1 MNKMNRRNF
10 TKLLLGTAAFGM
22 AGFPEIGHIYGSQK
36 IGTDYKSQLNDIGI
50 QLLKNR
56 NLTNAINKLNTSLIL
71 KAVQEAKQ
79 VFADVYGQK
88 GSPKANKSFNQAA
101 LKIFREIDTSGV
113 TFAVLKIMPT
123 IGKNFN
129 FSNPAFI
136 KDEIRLT
143 KQVLGV
149 NISSGEI
156 TRIAKNIDKQKSM
169 LFARY
174 GGKAANPATQL
185 ANFVSSGAGGMAG
198 AVGSGISNVAQLADW
213 DELSGMQKGL
223 AILSL
228 ILLAMALILG

>member
-22 AGFPEIGHIYGSQK
+22 AGFPDIGHIYSSQQ
-36 IGTDYKSQLNDIGI
+36 IGTDYRSQLNDIGI
-50 QLLKNR
+50 QLIKNR
-56 NLTNAINKLNTSLIL
+56 NLTSAITKLNTSLIL
-71 KAVQEAKQ
+71 KSVQEAKQ

-88 GSPKANKSFNQAA
+88 GSPEANKSFNQAA
-101 LKIFREIDTSGV
+101 LKIFRETDTSGV
-113 TFAVLKIMPT
+113 TFAVLQIMPT

-136 KDEIRLT
+136 QDEIRLT
-143 KQVLGV
+143 QQVLGV
-149 NISSGEI
+149 NISGGEI
-156 TRIAKNIDKQKSM
+156 TRIAKEIDKQKSM

-185 ANFVSSGAGGMAG
+185 ANFVAGGGMAG
-198 AVGSGISNVAQLADW
+198 AVASGISNIAQLADW
-213 DELSGMQKGL
+213 DKISGTQKAL

-228 ILLAMALILG
+228 ILLAVGIILL